1 MTALLVI
8 GAILS
13 VTGLL
18 FSLAG
23 TVWSFGL
30 GLIGVGLFCGLW
42 AIAIRKP

>member
-1 MTALLVI
+1 MHALLII

-18 FSLAG
+18 FALGG

-30 GLIGVGLFCGLW
+30 GLIGVGCFC
-42 AIAIRKP
+42 AIAAGALKK